1 MLIFFKWFFLTRNF
15 KWMLF
20 LACLFAW
27 KPSILKVF
35 IFPYGFTFPYHLI
48 GTISVFN
55 YCSSFICFNNWKLC
69 SSSIFN
75 LFLLSFENLSKN
87 TFQIRKK
94 KEKNFKDHIKWVFH
108 FMDHSSSRNNE
119 YKEIF
124 WFLFLT
130 SGARDADWYKPKM
143 CHKWIRLYPCIDR
156 INKKSA
162 GWL

>member
-94 KEKNFKDHIKWVFH
+94 KKRISKITLNGFFISWTILHLGITNTKKYFDSF
-108 FMDHSSSRNNE
+108 
-119 YKEIF
+119 F
-124 WFLFLT
+124 WLLELEMKT
-130 SGARDADWYKPKM
+130 DTNQKCVTNGSD
-143 CHKWIRLYPCIDR
+143 CIHV
-156 INKKSA
+156 
-162 GWL
+162 